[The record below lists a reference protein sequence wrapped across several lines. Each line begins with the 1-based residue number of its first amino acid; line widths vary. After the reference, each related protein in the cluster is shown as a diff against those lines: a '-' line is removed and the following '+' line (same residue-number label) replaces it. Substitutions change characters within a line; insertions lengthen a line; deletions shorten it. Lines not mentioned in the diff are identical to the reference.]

1 MRDWQQ
7 FTRERLETCPL
18 PAAERDEVI
27 RELAAHL
34 EEGYAQACLEGL
46 SDDEAFKVAQQEIPQ
61 GESWQVLAAD
71 ICRAKQ
77 ENSMNIR
84 TKTVWLP
91 GIAILFA
98 AGLGL
103 IFLDRAA
110 YLQRFIWIACM
121 AMLFGAADSEKNR
134 LSQRTRSFWLP
145 GFVSMTAAAI
155 FLFAA
160 DIAYEPFLFFREI
173 TLHPQD
179 LLRMNT
185 DSLRASYLVW
195 LGAQVVFGA
204 LGALFSRRAGGT
216 RTSRI
221 AAGSFPAVIIVGTY
235 VVLMPV
241 TSMFSGQAATSP
253 LPAYLTA
260 ALLVWVAAPAVAV
273 LLGAAPFIRESN
285 KSRIAESC

>member
-1 MRDWQQ
+1 
-7 FTRERLETCPL
+7 
-18 PAAERDEVI
+18 
-27 RELAAHL
+27 
-34 EEGYAQACLEGL
+34 
-46 SDDEAFKVAQQEIPQ
+46 
-61 GESWQVLAAD
+61 
-71 ICRAKQ
+71 
-77 ENSMNIR
+77 MNIR